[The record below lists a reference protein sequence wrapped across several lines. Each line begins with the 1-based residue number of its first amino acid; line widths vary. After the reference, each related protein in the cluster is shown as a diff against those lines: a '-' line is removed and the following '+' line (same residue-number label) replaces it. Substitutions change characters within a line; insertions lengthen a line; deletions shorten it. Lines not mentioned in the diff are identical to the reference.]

1 MKYQRIKDKFFYFNY
16 LFYDFKFIG
25 NKHLISYS
33 RSDKIALFQ
42 PVAKRIYIYRKK
54 KEKRNSASCCS
65 SRGESR
71 SYEIFTILPATR
83 HFILQSP
90 KASKYCWIDSTRKK
104 KKGLAHEKLPLGPQR
119 SYKYM

>member
-54 KEKRNSASCCS
+54 K
-65 SRGESR
+65 
-71 SYEIFTILPATR
+71 
-83 HFILQSP
+83 
-90 KASKYCWIDSTRKK
+90 RKK
-104 KKGLAHEKLPLGPQR
+104 KQCILLLKPRRIEKLRNFYNFTSDETFYLAKSKGKQVLLDRFNPEKEKR
-119 SYKYM
+119 SWS

>member
-16 LFYDFKFIG
+16 LFYDFKFTG

-54 KEKRNSASCCS
+54 K
-65 SRGESR
+65 
-71 SYEIFTILPATR
+71 
-83 HFILQSP
+83 
-90 KASKYCWIDSTRKK
+90 KK
-104 KKGLAHEKLPLGPQR
+104 KETVHLAAQAAENREVTKFLQFYQR
-119 SYKYM
+119 RDILSCKVQRQASTVG